1 MIPALPAV
9 KQQLTNLL
17 STLPEQATWDD
28 VLYEIYVLQSI
39 EAGLADVA
47 AGRTIPAEE
56 VQTYLQQRLQ
66 HSRQE
71 RARSLEQ

>member
-1 MIPALPAV
+1 M
-9 KQQLTNLL
+9 
-17 STLPEQATWDD
+17 PEQVTWDD
-28 VLYEIYVLQSI
+28 ILYEISVLQSI
-39 EAGLADVA
+39 EQGLADVA

-56 VQTYLQQRLQ
+56 VKAYLQQRLQ

>member
-1 MIPALPAV
+1 MIPALSAV

-39 EAGLADVA
+39 EAGLADII
-47 AGRTIPAEE
+47 AGHTIPAEE
-56 VQTYLQQRLQ
+56 VRAHLQQRLQ

-71 RARSLEQ
+71 RARSLE